1 MEAIAFLWQP
11 FAEFAFMRRAL
22 VAVVAVA
29 LGCAPVGCL
38 LVLRRMSLMGD
49 ALAHAVLPG
58 VAAGYLVAGLSL
70 VAMSIGG
77 FVAALLVALGA
88 GLVSRH
94 SRQHE
99 DASFAAFYLTA
110 LALGV
115 LLASLRGGQ
124 VDLMHLLFG
133 SVLAVDDA
141 ALYLMAGISSLTL
154 LALAA
159 LLRPIVLESLDPVFL
174 RSVGGAGT
182 LAHGSVLVLVALN
195 LVGAFQALGSLMA
208 VGMMM
213 LPAVTAR
220 LWARDL
226 LAMAVIATAVSLLAG
241 VAGLLASYHFD
252 LPSGPAIVL
261 ACGLLY
267 ALSLPIA
274 PRGLRGAGR

>member
-1 MEAIAFLWQP
+1 MDIAQLWQP

-22 VAVVAVA
+22 AAVAAVA
-29 LGCAPVGCL
+29 LGCAPLGCL

-77 FVAALLVALGA
+77 FIAALLVALGA
-88 GLVSRH
+88 GLVTRH

-99 DASFAAFYLTA
+99 DASFAAFYLIA

-141 ALYLMAGISSLTL
+141 ALFLMAGIASLTVV
-154 LALAA
+154 ALAV

-174 RSVGGAGT
+174 RSVGGAGS
-182 LAHGSVLVLVALN
+182 LAHASLLVLIALN

-226 LAMAVIATAVSLLAG
+226 LAMAAIATGASLLAG
-241 VAGLLASYHFD
+241 VAGLLVSYHYD

-261 ACGLLY
+261 AAGLLY
-267 ALSLPIA
+267 LVSLPIA
-274 PRGLRGAGR
+274 PRGLRRTT